1 MWAWDFMT
9 AACKRIAFWPVIGD
23 FFNQDCHFE
32 GLGVNAENFAENF
45 VPVLQ
50 GASHRVVQVIHHLVV
65 TIQLKIK
72 RNLIQVWSISY
83 IWVCKIYPSKYF
95 CNDIFVRKEKE
106 KVANLRWN
114 ICQGFPRSSLCEV
127 NVWWEHLHWNKL
139 SMLSIS
145 IAKNETNTLS
155 NFNACWMLRTSC
167 MACSSMLLLLLSV
180 RFSVLFCT
188 EQRKCI

>member
-1 MWAWDFMT
+1 MWAWDFLT

-65 TIQLKIK
+65 TIQLQIK
-72 RNLIQVWSISY
+72 RNLINFIHMSL
-83 IWVCKIYPSKYF
+83 KIVL
-95 CNDIFVRKEKE
+95 CNDIFVRKE

-114 ICQGFPRSSLCEV
+114 ICQSFPRSSLCEV

-139 SMLSIS
+139 SMLSIL